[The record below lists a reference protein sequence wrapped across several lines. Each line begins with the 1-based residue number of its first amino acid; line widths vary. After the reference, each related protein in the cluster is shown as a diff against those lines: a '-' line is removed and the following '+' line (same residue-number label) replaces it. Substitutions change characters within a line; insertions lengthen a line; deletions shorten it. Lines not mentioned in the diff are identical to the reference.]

1 MAAPDHLNPCPSEGG
16 RLEKNTSQSDI
27 NYIAVRYICAG
38 LLRSWAL
45 LALISME
52 PAEFGL
58 PDAGYPPC
66 RCWHIGC
73 ISFHHWTGE
82 NTCAVV
88 DRLGNREGRRMA
100 YLVPSEFVTKMVDAG
115 ESKIFMST
123 RDTVIR
129 AYMAGA
135 ILALAAW
142 FAVTIN
148 VNTGQP
154 LVGALLFPV
163 GFSMLYLLGF
173 DLLTGVF
180 VLAPLALID
189 KRPGVTLAG
198 VLRNW
203 GLVFVGNF
211 AGALTVAF
219 MMAFVTTFGFTQ
231 DPDKVGAAIG
241 NVGEARTLGYA
252 AHGAAGMATLF
263 FRGMLCNWMVST
275 GVVGAMISTSVPGK
289 VIAMWMPI
297 LVFFYMVFE
306 HSVVNMFL
314 FPSGLMLHAKF
325 SIMDYFIWN
334 EIPTVLGNL
343 VGGLAFTGLTLYAT
357 HVRTAPKREVEMV
370 TRRAVA

>member
-1 MAAPDHLNPCPSEGG
+1 MS
-16 RLEKNTSQSDI
+16 
-27 NYIAVRYICAG
+27 
-38 LLRSWAL
+38 
-45 LALISME
+45 
-52 PAEFGL
+52 
-58 PDAGYPPC
+58 
-66 RCWHIGC
+66 
-73 ISFHHWTGE
+73 
-82 NTCAVV
+82 
-88 DRLGNREGRRMA
+88 

-148 VNTGQP
+148 ANTGQP
-154 LVGALLFPV
+154 IVGALLFPV
-163 GFSMLYLLGF
+163 GFCMLYLLGF

-180 VLAPLALID
+180 VLCAAGAD
-189 KRPGVTLAG
+189 RQAPGVTLGG

-203 GLVFVGNF
+203 GLVFIGNF

-231 DPDKVGAAIG
+231 EPDKVGATIG
-241 NVGEARTLGYA
+241 NIGEARTLGYA

-263 FRGMLCNWMVST
+263 IRGMLCNWMVST
-275 GVVGAMISTSVPGK
+275 GVVGAMISTTVPGK

-314 FPSGLMLHAKF
+314 FPSGLMLHAQ
-325 SIMDYFIWN
+325 ILDH
-334 EIPTVLGNL
+334 
-343 VGGLAFTGLTLYAT
+343 GLFHLERDPDRARQSGRRPGL
-357 HVRTAPKREVEMV
+357 HRPDPVRHPRPHRAEARRGTAP
-370 TRRAVA
+370 TRARRLMSNAH

>member
-1 MAAPDHLNPCPSEGG
+1 MS
-16 RLEKNTSQSDI
+16 
-27 NYIAVRYICAG
+27 
-38 LLRSWAL
+38 
-45 LALISME
+45 
-52 PAEFGL
+52 
-58 PDAGYPPC
+58 
-66 RCWHIGC
+66 
-73 ISFHHWTGE
+73 
-82 NTCAVV
+82 
-88 DRLGNREGRRMA
+88 
-100 YLVPSEFVTKMVDAG
+100 YLMPSEFVTKMVDAG

-163 GFSMLYLLGF
+163 GFCMLYLLGF

-180 VLAPLALID
+180 VLSPLALID

-211 AGALTVAF
+211 AGALTVAVL
-219 MMAFVTTFGFTQ
+219 MAFVFTYGFTA
-231 DPDKVGAAIG
+231 DPGPVGQKIAGIG
-241 NVGEARTLGYA
+241 VARTLGYA
-252 AHGAAGMATLF
+252 KYGIPGWFTIF
-263 FRGMLCNWMVST
+263 VRGMLCNWMVST
-275 GVVGAMISTSVPGK
+275 GVVAAMISTHVSGK

-297 LVFFYMVFE
+297 LVFFYMTFE

-314 FPSGLMLHAKF
+314 FPSALIMGGKF
-325 SIMDYFIWN
+325 SIADYFIWN
-334 EIPTVLGNL
+334 EIPTVLGNM
-343 VGGLAFTGLTLYAT
+343 VGGLLFTGLTLYTT
-357 HVRTAPKREVEMV
+357 HIRTAPSRVPRGAV
-370 TRRAVA
+370 SAVRASASSQGGLHT

>member
-1 MAAPDHLNPCPSEGG
+1 
-16 RLEKNTSQSDI
+16 
-27 NYIAVRYICAG
+27 V
-38 LLRSWAL
+38 
-45 LALISME
+45 
-52 PAEFGL
+52 
-58 PDAGYPPC
+58 
-66 RCWHIGC
+66 
-73 ISFHHWTGE
+73 
-82 NTCAVV
+82 
-88 DRLGNREGRRMA
+88 A

-115 ESKIFMST
+115 ESKIFMSA

-142 FAVTIN
+142 FSITIN
-148 VNTGQP
+148 VQTGQP
-154 LVGALLFPV
+154 LAGAILFPV
-163 GFSMLYLLGF
+163 GFVMLYLLGF

-180 VLAPLALID
+180 VLSPLALID
-189 KRPGVTLAG
+189 KRAGVTLAG

-203 GLVFVGNF
+203 GLVFIGNF

-231 DPDKVGAAIG
+231 PPDKVGTVIG

-252 AHGAAGMATLF
+252 AHGAMGMATLF
-263 FRGMLCNWMVST
+263 MRGMLCNWMVST
-275 GVVGAMISTSVPGK
+275 GVVGAMISTTVPGK

-297 LVFFYMVFE
+297 MLFFYMVFE

-314 FPSGLMLHAKF
+314 FPAGLMLHAPF
-325 SIMDYFIWN
+325 SILDYFIWN

-357 HVRTAPKREVEMV
+357 HVRTAPKREVAV
-370 TRRAVA
+370 LKPAVKRAFG